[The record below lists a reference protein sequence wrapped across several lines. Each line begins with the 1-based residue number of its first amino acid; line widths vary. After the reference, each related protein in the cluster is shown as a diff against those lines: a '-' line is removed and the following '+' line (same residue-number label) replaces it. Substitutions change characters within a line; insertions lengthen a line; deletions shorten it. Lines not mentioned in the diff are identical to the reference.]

1 MASIK
6 RKGRVVR
13 VQFRPEERLILAGLA
28 REVMQLLAAGEDGGD
43 VDPLAAMVGMSDE
56 AVAAT
61 EDPALR
67 RLLPD
72 AYDDPEGAAE
82 FRRLTDAELRRGKS
96 DRLTRMVDEL
106 SAERSPIELSIEDAD
121 GWLSGINDVRLVLG
135 VRLDV
140 SDDFGD
146 WRSSL
151 TQEDPRLPVVAA
163 YDWLSMVQEMLVE
176 AVL

>member
-6 RKGRVVR
+6 RKGSVVR

-28 REVMQLLAAGEDGGD
+28 GEVMQLLAAEESDA
-43 VDPLAAMVGMSDE
+43 DPLAAMVGMSDE
-56 AVAAT
+56 AVAAPD
-61 EDPALR
+61 DPAVH

-96 DRLTRMVDEL
+96 DRLSRLVDAL
-106 SAERSPIELSIEDAD
+106 SAEGQPIELSSDEAD
-121 GWLSGINDVRLVLG
+121 GWLSAINDIRLVLG

-151 TQEDPRLPVVAA
+151 APDDARLPLVAA